1 MAISLNPIR
10 PGFGAEISGVDI
22 SKVISDADGRA
33 IVNAMDD
40 YSVLVFRDTRL
51 DDAAHVRFSELFGYV
66 ERYPASIQKVL
77 KGDEGSQKEAP
88 AEYGSFINGITN
100 MTADGRISDDPE
112 RRILFAADRYWHT
125 DSSFI
130 AQRAGYSALLAHVVP
145 SEGGLTWF
153 ADLRAAYDD
162 LSPAMKARIEGLE
175 AEHCM
180 WWSRILGGYAMT
192 EEMAMAMPAAAHP
205 IVHTLPS
212 GRTSL
217 YLASHARAIVG
228 MEPEEGRALLAELT
242 AFATQ
247 DKYIFS
253 VSWQPGDLVVW
264 SNLAT
269 LHRGGGFDETKHK
282 RNMRRT
288 TIRAGAAPAEDD
300 QPHLEMYRKSLEIMG
315 RSTEVVN

>member
-1 MAISLNPIR
+1 MPISLTPIR
-10 PGFGAEISGVDI
+10 PGFGAEVTGVDI
-22 SKVISDADGRA
+22 SQPLSGADAA
-33 IVNAMDD
+33 SIVQAMDD
-40 YSVLVFRDTRL
+40 YAVLVFRNSGL
-51 DDAAHVRFSELFGYV
+51 DDESHVRFSEIFGYV
-66 ERYPASIQKVL
+66 ERYPTSMQKVL
-77 KGDEGSQKEAP
+77 KGENASEESAP
-88 AEYGSFINGITN
+88 AQYGACINGITN

-130 AQRAGYSALLAHVVP
+130 EQRAGYSALLAHVVP
-145 SEGGLTWF
+145 PEGGLTWF
-153 ADLRAAYDD
+153 ADLRAAWDD
-162 LSPAMKARIEGLE
+162 LPAAMKSRIEGLE

-192 EEMAMAMPAAAHP
+192 EEIAMRMPAAVHP
-205 IVHTLPS
+205 IVHTLRS

-228 MEPEEGRALLAELT
+228 MDPQEGRALLAELT

-247 DKYIFS
+247 EKYIFS
-253 VSWQPGDLVVW
+253 VSWQPGDLVAW

-269 LHRGGGFDETKHK
+269 LHRGGGFDELRHK

-288 TIRAGAAPAEDD
+288 TIRAGGAPDHDD
-300 QPHLEMYRKSLEIMG
+300 QPHLEMYRQSLEIMG
-315 RSTEVVN
+315 RSAEVVN

>member
-1 MAISLNPIR
+1 MAITLSPIR
-10 PGFGAEISGVDI
+10 PGFGAEVAGIDI
-22 SKVISDADGRA
+22 SRPLSDTDASA
-33 IVNAMDD
+33 IVQAMDD
-40 YSVLVFRDTRL
+40 YSVLVFRDSHL
-51 DDAAHVRFSELFGYV
+51 DDEAHVRFSEIFGYV
-66 ERYPASIQKVL
+66 ERYPSSIQKVL
-77 KGDEGSQKEAP
+77 KGENASQEEAP

-130 AQRAGYSALLAHVVP
+130 KQRAGYSALLAHVVP
-145 SEGGLTWF
+145 PEGGLTWF

-162 LSPAMKARIEGLE
+162 LPAAMKTRIEGLE

-192 EEMAMAMPAAAHP
+192 EEMAMRMPAAVHP
-205 IVHTLPS
+205 IVHTLRS

-217 YLASHARAIVG
+217 YLASHARAVVG
-228 MEPEEGRALLAELT
+228 MDPHEGRALLAELT

-253 VSWQPGDLVVW
+253 VKWQPGDLVVW

-269 LHRGGGFDETKHK
+269 LHRGGGFDEMKHK

-288 TIRAGAAPAEDD
+288 TIRAGTAPDHDD
-300 QPHLEMYRKSLEIMG
+300 QPHLDMYRKSLEIMG
-315 RSTEVVN
+315 RSTEVVS

>member
-1 MAISLNPIR
+1 MPITLDPIR
-10 PGFGAEISGVDI
+10 PGFGAEVSGVDI
-22 SKVISDADGRA
+22 SASLSDADARA
-33 IVNAMDD
+33 ILQAMDD
-40 YSVLVFRDTRL
+40 YSVLVFRDTAL

-66 ERYPASIQKVL
+66 ERYPSSIQKVL
-77 KGDEGSQKEAP
+77 KGENASQEEAP

-130 AQRAGYSALLAHVVP
+130 EQRAGYSALLAHVVP
-145 SEGGLTWF
+145 PEGGLTWF

-162 LSPAMKARIEGLE
+162 LTPAMKERIEGLE

-180 WWSRILGGYAMT
+180 WWSRILGGYAMS
-192 EEMAMAMPAAAHP
+192 EEMAMRMPAAVHP

-212 GRTSL
+212 GRRSL

-228 MEPEEGRALLAELT
+228 MEAGEGRELLAELT

-269 LHRGGGFDETKHK
+269 LHRGGGFDEMRHK

-288 TIRAGAAPAEDD
+288 TIRAGAAPDHDD
-300 QPHLEMYRKSLEIMG
+300 QPHLEMYRRSLEIMG
-315 RSTEVVN
+315 RSPEVVN

>member
-1 MAISLNPIR
+1 MSLILNPIR
-10 PGFGAEISGVDI
+10 TGFGAEVTGVDI
-22 SKVISDADGRA
+22 SRPLSDADAGA
-33 IVNAMDD
+33 IVRAMDD
-40 YSVLVFRDTRL
+40 QSVLVFRDTGL
-51 DDAAHVRFSELFGYV
+51 DDEAHVRFSEIFGYV
-66 ERYPASIQKVL
+66 ERYPTSIQKVL
-77 KGDEGSQKEAP
+77 KGEDASQEEAP
-88 AEYGSFINGITN
+88 AEYGAFINGITN
-100 MTADGRISDDPE
+100 MTSDGRISDDPE

-145 SEGGLTWF
+145 PEGGDTWF

-162 LSPAMKARIEGLE
+162 LPAAMKARIEGLE

-192 EEMAMAMPAAAHP
+192 EEMAMRMPAAAHP
-205 IVHTLPS
+205 IVHRLRS

-228 MEPEEGRALLAELT
+228 MDPAEGRALLAELI

-253 VSWQPGDLVVW
+253 VNWQPGDLVVW

-269 LHRGGGFDETKHK
+269 LHRGGGFDEMKHK

-288 TIRAGAAPAEDD
+288 TIRAGAAPPADD
-300 QPHLEMYRKSLEIMG
+300 QPHLEMYRQSLEIMG
-315 RSTEVVN
+315 RSAEVVS